1 MNDADRIFGAL
12 VTLCRDIA
20 SANADADGH
29 IERATISNRS
39 EHMLGVDEGEF
50 CRNFQICTGNRART
64 FSVHVGSCLRV
75 VARKRAENEPFNI
88 QNNVSDIFDDTLGSG
103 EFVLNALDLDSGR
116 FRAIQGREQNA
127 THAIAQGVSIATLKR
142 LNNEKKLLARILG
155 KLFQLY
161 GFIS

>member
-1 MNDADRIFGAL
+1 M
-12 VTLCRDIA
+12 
-20 SANADADGH
+20 
-29 IERATISNRS
+29 
-39 EHMLGVDEGEF
+39 
-50 CRNFQICTGNRART
+50 
-64 FSVHVGSCLRV
+64 HVGSCLRV

-142 LNNEKKLLARILG
+142 LNNEASNEIVN
-155 KLFQLY
+155 LFCCNCRPHELCHTV
-161 GFIS
+161 

>member
-1 MNDADRIFGAL
+1 MDDADRIFGAL

-39 EHMLGVDEGEF
+39 ELMLGVDEGEF
-50 CRNFQICTGNRART
+50 RRKFQICTGNRA
-64 FSVHVGSCLRV
+64 
-75 VARKRAENEPFNI
+75 
-88 QNNVSDIFDDTLGSG
+88 LGSG

-116 FRAIQGREQNA
+116 FRTIQGREQNA

-142 LNNEKKLLARILG
+142 LNNEASNEIVN
-155 KLFQLY
+155 LFCCNCRPHELCHTV
-161 GFIS
+161 